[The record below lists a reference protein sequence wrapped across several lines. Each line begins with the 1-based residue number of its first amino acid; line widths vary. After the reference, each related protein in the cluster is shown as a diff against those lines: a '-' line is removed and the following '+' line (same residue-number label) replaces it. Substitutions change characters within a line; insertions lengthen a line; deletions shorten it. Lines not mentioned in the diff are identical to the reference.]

1 MGGPRHGFTVTHWSI
16 GVRLK
21 KGEGGVI
28 VFRRGDVDVM
38 LVKST
43 FLGLLYSD
51 VFDKRMSIRVEAGL
65 RSITK

>member
-1 MGGPRHGFTVTHWSI
+1 MGLQSLIGPSVSTQERG
-16 GVRLK
+16 R
-21 KGEGGVI
+21 GEVL

-38 LVKST
+38 FVKSSV
-43 FLGLLYSD
+43 LGWLYSD